1 MIVYTAST
9 NQKNKFI
16 ISAKLGA
23 GGEGTVYAVEGD
35 PDICV
40 KIYHEQK
47 RTPELEAKL
56 KAMIDAPPKDPTL
69 AAGHYSIC
77 WPTNV
82 VYEDEACTKFLG
94 FTMPRIDKNTFKEYH
109 LLCDKPGVTTSTCYR
124 LEHFGTGFTYL
135 HMYVV
140 ALNLASCVASIHNAG
155 HAIGDLNDKNIL
167 VSTKDSKITIVD
179 CDSFEIHAQ
188 DKKIF
193 PCSVYMPEYSAPE
206 VIQRKDIKNRQESD
220 RFALSILIF
229 KLLMLNTHPYASRGS
244 SVEHLNT
251 PGEKIASG
259 YYPYEEYAD
268 LDVNPPAYALPYD
281 IIPPNIKALFRRC
294 FVEGQ
299 HEPEKRPSATEWVV
313 AIKDNYLEMSENLR
327 DAAQCEKN
335 QLHNFPL
342 HLSSCP
348 WCAMKEDYF
357 PKEIITTQKYRSSN
371 VMDGR
376 FDYLDSIIQKYTEDN
391 QLTQEEYYYIL
402 QEVSSENVTQDDLKN
417 RIDHFKNKNPSLLV
431 GDEPLFSEKRIEFG
445 RVTNDLTSVEKIV
458 LVTNNFIDERLRISF
473 TVNKSY
479 VTVYPK
485 YLIVEPSQQKEITV
499 TLSPPKIFK
508 SEHDR
513 TVEATIEAMYSMKG
527 MQYKSL
533 LYASA
538 FFQKTQKEKIALV
551 ISNISIILALFFFFA
566 LFYIIPNFNLPMSS
580 NKKRVYELLDVY
592 STDGVLTFED
602 EYNIIHQLVKEGIHT
617 DDYIRYKEDWEK
629 KRLNKSQ
636 SYFH

>member
-1 MIVYTAST
+1 MRDCHSIVFL
-9 NQKNKFI
+9 KFI
-16 ISAKLGA
+16 DNLQSITLFAKLGS
-23 GGEGTVYAVEGD
+23 GGEGTVYAAEGN

-94 FTMPRIDKNTFKEYH
+94 FTMPRIDRNIFKEYH

-188 DKKIF
+188 DEKIF

-268 LDVNPPAYALPYD
+268 LDVNPPAYALPYE

-299 HEPEKRPSATEWVV
+299 HEPEKRPTAIEWFV
-313 AIKDNYLEMSENLR
+313 AIKENYEAMTAKVQNKLVMCGNNAR
-327 DAAQCEKN
+327 
-335 QLHNFPL
+335 HFFPT
-342 HLSSCP
+342 HLTTCP
-348 WCAMKEDYF
+348 WCAMEEDYF
-357 PKEIITTQKYRSSN
+357 PVVVPQKKQRQAATQTVIDQFAYLREMIDDFAKDNRINGMERVELFKIAKAKKIPKSEVIKLINKKSQSMSTLILGDNPTISNNEILFNDKKEASFTITNNFFNDPLTIK
-371 VMDGR
+371 
-376 FDYLDSIIQKYTEDN
+376 IQKCPVSFTIQPQKCILLPSKAVTIKINISRVMKVNID
-391 QLTQEEYYYIL
+391 EEKFEI
-402 QEVSSENVTQDDLKN
+402 SLKS
-417 RIDHFKNKNPSLLV
+417 KNY
-431 GDEPLFSEKRIEFG
+431 
-445 RVTNDLTSVEKIV
+445 TSVESFYLKVAPELYKKITSSRNKEVYKQKTKSEQETEKFFTTIALLIYLVLCIVSFSSVGIEFMVAIMIVIV
-458 LVTNNFIDERLRISF
+458 LVVSIIFINTL
-473 TVNKSY
+473 VNG
-479 VTVYPK
+479 
-485 YLIVEPSQQKEITV
+485 L
-499 TLSPPKIFK
+499 LKIF
-508 SEHDR
+508 R
-513 TVEATIEAMYSMKG
+513 
-527 MQYKSL
+527 
-533 LYASA
+533 
-538 FFQKTQKEKIALV
+538 
-551 ISNISIILALFFFFA
+551 
-566 LFYIIPNFNLPMSS
+566 
-580 NKKRVYELLDVY
+580 KK
-592 STDGVLTFED
+592 
-602 EYNIIHQLVKEGIHT
+602 
-617 DDYIRYKEDWEK
+617 
-629 KRLNKSQ
+629 
-636 SYFH
+636 

>member
-1 MIVYTAST
+1 MSAQFVFTQRQQNGFSL
-9 NQKNKFI
+9 
-16 ISAKLGA
+16 SAKLGS
-23 GGEGTVYAVEGD
+23 GGEGTVYAVEGN

-56 KAMIDAPPKDPTL
+56 KAMINAPPKDPTL

-179 CDSFEIHAQ
+179 CDSFEIHAK
-188 DKKIF
+188 DNNVF

-206 VIQRKDIKNRQESD
+206 VILHKDIKNRQESD

-268 LDVNPPAYALPYD
+268 LDVNPPAYALPYEL
-281 IIPPNIKALFRRC
+281 IPPNIKALFRRC

-299 HEPEKRPSATEWVV
+299 HEPEKRPSAMEWFV
-313 AIKDNYLEMSENLR
+313 AIKENYEAMTAKVQNKFVMCGNNAR
-327 DAAQCEKN
+327 
-335 QLHNFPL
+335 HFFPT
-342 HLSSCP
+342 HLATCP
-348 WCAMKEDYF
+348 WCAMPEDYF
-357 PKEIITTQKYRSSN
+357 PV
-371 VMDGR
+371 VM
-376 FDYLDSIIQKYTEDN
+376 
-391 QLTQEEYYYIL
+391 
-402 QEVSSENVTQDDLKN
+402 
-417 RIDHFKNKNPSLLV
+417 P
-431 GDEPLFSEKRIEFG
+431 EKKR
-445 RVTNDLTSVEKIV
+445 
-458 LVTNNFIDERLRISF
+458 
-473 TVNKSY
+473 
-479 VTVYPK
+479 
-485 YLIVEPSQQKEITV
+485 
-499 TLSPPKIFK
+499 
-508 SEHDR
+508 
-513 TVEATIEAMYSMKG
+513 
-527 MQYKSL
+527 
-533 LYASA
+533 
-538 FFQKTQKEKIALV
+538 FQKTQTQAKSLSAFEYVQKLIESFAQDNVITHEEREQIFVEAQAVNVPKEKVFSMIDEASQNNTSLIVGDIPYISAKQLIFENRETEKINIQEIAIKNNFLVNLLKVSFSSDNNCITISPQTYLLCPGEIKFFQIELNISNQDLSEKKIEVEIDLTSKNYFDKKTIDVSKYKETIPTNKKLIFLDEEKTVSDKNDPLYLLIYFALHIALITFLNKDPDV
-551 ISNISIILALFFFFA
+551 DNHINTTLNLLTV
-566 LFYIIPNFNLPMSS
+566 LFYIIIVAVLPFIQNRRS
-580 NKKRVYELLDVY
+580 KK
-592 STDGVLTFED
+592 
-602 EYNIIHQLVKEGIHT
+602 
-617 DDYIRYKEDWEK
+617 
-629 KRLNKSQ
+629 
-636 SYFH
+636 

>member
-1 MIVYTAST
+1 LLMKANSVYTS
-9 NQKNKFI
+9 NSHEMFSLSI
-16 ISAKLGA
+16 KLGS
-23 GGEGTVYAVEGD
+23 GGEGTVYAVEGN

-69 AAGHYSIC
+69 VAGHYSIC

-179 CDSFEIHAQ
+179 CDSFEIHAK
-188 DKKIF
+188 DNNVF

-206 VIQRKDIKNRQESD
+206 VILHKDIKNRQESD

-251 PGEKIASG
+251 PGEKIAEG
-259 YYPYEEYAD
+259 YYPYEDYAD
-268 LDVNPPAYALPYD
+268 LDVNPPAYALPYE

-299 HEPEKRPSATEWVV
+299 HDPEKRPSAVEWFRT
-313 AIKDNYLEMSENLR
+313 IKENYVQIVEVLKKKKQQCAVNYLHL
-327 DAAQCEKN
+327 
-335 QLHNFPL
+335 FPL
-342 HLSSCP
+342 HLETCP
-348 WCAMKEDYF
+348 WCRMKDDYF
-357 PKEIITTQKYRSSN
+357 PERIVVNKKQRVRAVS
-371 VMDGR
+371 DGR
-376 FDYLDSIIQKYTEDN
+376 FDYLDSIIKIYAQDDKITD
-391 QLTQEEYYYIL
+391 TEYY
-402 QEVSSENVTQDDLKN
+402 
-417 RIDHFKNKNPSLLV
+417 SLLKTV
-431 GDEPLFSEKRIEFG
+431 LSDKITFHDMVKRIKYHKQTNPALIIGDEPHFSENNLHFEMDSNEYFNYKK
-445 RVTNDLTSVEKIV
+445 KITI
-458 LVTNNFIDERLRISF
+458 TNNYSDESLYLDFVSNKPFVRVNPHSMTLKPREKQDVSIAIISRELSKIILDGRLIA
-473 TVNKSY
+473 V
-479 VTVYPK
+479 
-485 YLIVEPSQQKEITV
+485 
-499 TLSPPKIFK
+499 
-508 SEHDR
+508 
-513 TVEATIEAMYSMKG
+513 VEASYNQNRIIKKKAINIILDIGVYEK
-527 MQYKSL
+527 Q
-533 LYASA
+533 
-538 FFQKTQKEKIALV
+538 KIALLFIIIMV
-551 ISNISIILALFFFFA
+551 IFGIL
-566 LFYIIPNFNLPMSS
+566 
-580 NKKRVYELLDVY
+580 LLLIT
-592 STDGVLTFED
+592 S
-602 EYNIIHQLVKEGIHT
+602 
-617 DDYIRYKEDWEK
+617 
-629 KRLNKSQ
+629 
-636 SYFH
+636 

>member
-1 MIVYTAST
+1 MSAQFVFTQRQQNGFSL
-9 NQKNKFI
+9 
-16 ISAKLGA
+16 SAKLGS
-23 GGEGTVYAVEGD
+23 GGEGTVYAVEGN

-56 KAMIDAPPKDPTL
+56 KAMINAPPKDPTL

-179 CDSFEIHAQ
+179 CDSFEIHAK
-188 DKKIF
+188 DNNVF

-206 VIQRKDIKNRQESD
+206 VILHKDIKNRQESD

-268 LDVNPPAYALPYD
+268 LDVNPPAYALPYEL
-281 IIPPNIKALFRRC
+281 IPPNIKALFRRC

-299 HEPEKRPSATEWVV
+299 HEPEKRPSAMEWFV
-313 AIKDNYLEMSENLR
+313 AIKENYEAMTAKVQNKLVMCGNNAR
-327 DAAQCEKN
+327 
-335 QLHNFPL
+335 HFFPT
-342 HLSSCP
+342 HLATCP
-348 WCAMKEDYF
+348 WCAMPEDYF
-357 PKEIITTQKYRSSN
+357 PV
-371 VMDGR
+371 VM
-376 FDYLDSIIQKYTEDN
+376 
-391 QLTQEEYYYIL
+391 
-402 QEVSSENVTQDDLKN
+402 
-417 RIDHFKNKNPSLLV
+417 P
-431 GDEPLFSEKRIEFG
+431 EKKR
-445 RVTNDLTSVEKIV
+445 
-458 LVTNNFIDERLRISF
+458 
-473 TVNKSY
+473 
-479 VTVYPK
+479 
-485 YLIVEPSQQKEITV
+485 
-499 TLSPPKIFK
+499 
-508 SEHDR
+508 
-513 TVEATIEAMYSMKG
+513 
-527 MQYKSL
+527 
-533 LYASA
+533 
-538 FFQKTQKEKIALV
+538 FQKTQTQAKSLSAFEYVQKLIESFAQDNVITHEEREQIFVEAQAVNVPKEKVFSMIDEASQNNTSLIVGDIPYISAKQLIFENRETEKINIQEIAIKNNFLVNLLKVSFSSDNNCITISPQTYLLCPGEIKFFQIELNISNQDLSEKKIEVEIDLTSKNYFDKKTIDVSKYKETIPTNKKLIFLDEEKTVSDKNDPLYLLIYFALHIALITFLNKDPDV
-551 ISNISIILALFFFFA
+551 DNHINTTLNLLTV
-566 LFYIIPNFNLPMSS
+566 LFYIIIVAVLPFIQNRRS
-580 NKKRVYELLDVY
+580 KK
-592 STDGVLTFED
+592 
-602 EYNIIHQLVKEGIHT
+602 
-617 DDYIRYKEDWEK
+617 
-629 KRLNKSQ
+629 
-636 SYFH
+636 